1 MNQEIFTQ
9 ASLQVKSHDVRLQKY
24 QKSILET
31 SVNLMRMLNT
41 LVSIK
46 PGEPFSQA
54 TLISLKAN
62 TINALAILSYAN
74 QNILQTR
81 KDNIMPSLSKEFRQ
95 LCNNVPKDS
104 KLLFG
109 NDINQRTMSISK
121 TSKPVVKYQ
130 SSSRHGDKYLRSS
143 KCYSYYQNQPKNFKS
158 FPQTSSSPS
167 GKKNKGQYYPKK
179 Y

>member
-74 QNILQTR
+74 
-81 KDNIMPSLSKEFRQ
+81 
-95 LCNNVPKDS
+95 
-104 KLLFG
+104 
-109 NDINQRTMSISK
+109 
-121 TSKPVVKYQ
+121 
-130 SSSRHGDKYLRSS
+130 
-143 KCYSYYQNQPKNFKS
+143 
-158 FPQTSSSPS
+158 
-167 GKKNKGQYYPKK
+167 
-179 Y
+179 